1 MYLEVGGSTLVR
13 FGGDLYTCDGRD
25 MDKLGEV
32 TPARMLSQCASYSK
46 MADGVA
52 LGYRAP
58 MIHIAGRGDIIKFI
72 DPAYR
77 GRKKYGATQDRDRET
92 GPDFV
97 LRNKPQMTLAQNA
110 YMGAI

>member
-58 MIHIAGRGDIIKFI
+58 MIHIAGRGGYNKV
-72 DPAYR
+72 YR
-77 GRKKYGATQDRDRET
+77 PRLPGAQEIWRYAR
-92 GPDFV
+92 
-97 LRNKPQMTLAQNA
+97 
-110 YMGAI
+110 